1 MNLSLDDAKSL
12 YELAKSSYS
21 TFQAFR
27 DELDRAEELAR
38 VRSKIAWAVGV
49 GHLFAVVDILYDST
63 VLQLQV
69 DGFSIEY
76 DPAANV
82 DHPSPVKISGWA

>member
-27 DELDRAEELAR
+27 EELDRAEELAR
-38 VRSKIAWAVGV
+38 VRSRIVWAVGV
-49 GHLFAVVDILYDST
+49 GQVSTTASILYDST
-63 VLQLQV
+63 VLQLQA
-69 DGFSIEY
+69 DGFSVEY
-76 DPAANV
+76 NPAANV
-82 DHPSPVKISGWA
+82 GYPSPVKIFGWA